1 MPFFF
6 GSTVGKKQVSEL
18 RQHGQK
24 VLGIEGENGHKEI
37 KFRKVTELDGWGA
50 LEKGAPQCGDYQ
62 ILACTQATGWTFPNG
77 N

>member
-1 MPFFF
+1 M
-6 GSTVGKKQVSEL
+6 
-18 RQHGQK
+18 
-24 VLGIEGENGHKEI
+24 LGIEGENGHKEI